1 MKKIQYLDKI
11 IDEKRNEIS
20 SIKEII
26 VKEELNQ
33 SYLNNDMIKSKK
45 SLVEADKQIK
55 ILSEREKRYI
65 EESEKLEAQPK
76 QVNLKIENFLGIY
89 NNFKNDYE
97 QN

>member
-1 MKKIQYLDKI
+1 M
-11 IDEKRNEIS
+11 
-20 SIKEII
+20 
-26 VKEELNQ
+26 KEELNQ

-76 QVNLKIENFLGIY
+76 QVNLKIENFWENITILKTIMS
-89 NNFKNDYE
+89 KMKTV
-97 QN
+97 